1 MALTLC
7 LKSCGVGL
15 PEAFGRSQGEQ
26 CFEMRPCTK
35 QDQAIPRGT
44 TYGEGT

>member
-7 LKSCGVGL
+7 LNICGVGL
-15 PEAFGRSQGEQ
+15 PEAIVRSQGEQ

-35 QDQAIPRGT
+35 QDQAIARGT
-44 TYGEGT
+44 TYGERA